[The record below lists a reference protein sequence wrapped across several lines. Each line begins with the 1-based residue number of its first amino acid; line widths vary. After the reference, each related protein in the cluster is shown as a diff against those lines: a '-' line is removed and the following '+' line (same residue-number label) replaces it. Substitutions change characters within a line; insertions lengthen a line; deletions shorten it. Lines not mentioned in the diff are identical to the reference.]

1 MTEDKIYKNF
11 LNLIRRL
18 PTRQAEIIKEVRRTS
33 IDKMITDKN
42 I

>member
-1 MTEDKIYKNF
+1 MSEDKIYNNF

-18 PTRQAEIIKEVRRTS
+18 PTRQAEYIKEAKSTS
-33 IDKMITDKN
+33 IDKMLRDKN